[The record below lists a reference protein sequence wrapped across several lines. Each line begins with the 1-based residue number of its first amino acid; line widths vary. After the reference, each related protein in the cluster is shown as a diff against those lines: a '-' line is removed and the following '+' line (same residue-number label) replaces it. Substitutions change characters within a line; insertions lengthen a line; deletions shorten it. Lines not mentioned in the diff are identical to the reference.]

1 MNLAELSIKRP
12 VFIVCTVIVMIATGL
27 MSLKKLPVNL
37 FPDVTFPIVT
47 VNTVY
52 PGAAPKEVE
61 TLVSRVIEE
70 KLSTLTGLKSLKSI
84 NKENVSIVV
93 AEFVLETDVKYAE
106 QQVRDKVASAKAD
119 LPDDIKE
126 SVIRRV
132 DPSDLPILAV
142 SVTADLPE
150 AELYDLA
157 DLIVKPKFEQVNNV
171 GLVEIFGGR
180 KREIHVELDREKL
193 RQRELSATM
202 VAQRLGLAGAN
213 VPAGSVDQ
221 AGGKETVFRTTG
233 EFANVKEIENT
244 LVNFLGN
251 EVPVTVANVGT
262 VTENLED
269 EKSIGYVNG
278 TKTLVLQIYRQS
290 GANTIEVAKMVKKR
304 IEAINTEISKNA
316 GAPKLTLVRDG
327 SKQIDDNVFDVYE
340 SIGFGIV
347 LTIIVVLFF
356 LGSIRST
363 IITGLAIPNS
373 LIGAL
378 VLVSAFGFS
387 INIMTLLALSLSIGL
402 LIDDAIV
409 VRENIYRHVEMG
421 KDPKT
426 ASLEG
431 TKEVSLA
438 VIATAMT
445 IMAVFGPIAFLSGVV
460 GQFFKEFGLTVC
472 FIMLI
477 STYDALTIAPM
488 MSTYFAGAP
497 HDPHAVDHS
506 LWGRTFGR
514 VLKAF
519 SKFQDWLEKIYGHV
533 LNVCTKRPFIPLLTA
548 LGIFIFSLYLAKYVP
563 KTFLPPQDNGEMQMA
578 IDLPPG
584 TSLDETNRVAKE
596 IDAVVRSNKEVLI
609 SLVTVGNADAESQK
623 ADWYIRLVPPKER
636 KGMNTPK
643 FKDHL
648 RAQLKQFAFAKP
660 KVKDF
665 DAVGGGERPFTLL
678 ITGNDN
684 DKLEAYVQQAYAKMK
699 DSKDLDDVDT
709 TFRPGKPE
717 FQIVPDRRKAELLGV
732 PTNLLGDE
740 LRTLVEGKTPAVFR
754 RAGEEYDIRV
764 RLREDQRDI
773 QKNFS
778 NTFVPNINNRL
789 IRLQDVAK
797 PVETTGPST
806 IYRVDRTR
814 YYEIN
819 GDVAAKGRGLGG
831 AVEATHQLLG
841 VDMPTPPGISYR
853 FSGQAENFKELME
866 NMIIAMFLGIL
877 FIYLVLASLYES
889 FITPFTI
896 LLVVPLAISGAI
908 FALLIMGA
916 YLDLFSMIGCIMLIG
931 VSTKNS
937 ILIVDATNQR
947 VQAGMPLVEAVTEA
961 SKTRLRPILMTSFA
975 LIAGMLPIAIGL
987 NEASAQRTGLGIA
1000 VIGGAFSST
1009 LLSLIVVPAAY
1020 SYLERFRAWS
1030 LGLMR
1035 RLFGVSV

>member
-1 MNLAELSIKRP
+1 VNLAELSIKRP

-47 VNTVY
+47 VSTVY

-61 TLVSRVIEE
+61 TLVSKVIEE

-84 NKENVSIVV
+84 NKENISIVV

-106 QQVRDKVASAKAD
+106 QQVRDKVSSAKRD
-119 LPDDIKE
+119 LPDDVEE
-126 SVIRRV
+126 SRIRRV
-132 DPSDLPILAV
+132 DPADQPIL
-142 SVTADLPE
+142 SVAITADLPA
-150 AELYDLA
+150 AEMYDLA
-157 DLIVKPKFEQVNNV
+157 DLKVKPRFEQVNNV
-171 GLVEIFGGR
+171 GLVEIYGGR
-180 KREIHVELDREKL
+180 KREIHVELDRAKL
-193 RQRELSATM
+193 KQRELSATII
-202 VAQRLGLAGAN
+202 AQRIGLAGAN

-221 AGGKETVFRTTG
+221 PNGKETVFRTTG
-233 EFANVKEIENT
+233 EFQNVDEISNT

-251 EVPVTVANVGT
+251 EVPVTISNVG
-262 VTENLED
+262 VVKESLED
-269 EKSIGYVNG
+269 EESIGYVNG
-278 TKTLVLQIYRQS
+278 KKTLVLQIYRQS

-304 IEAINTEISKNA
+304 IEQINLEIAKDKGS
-316 GAPKLTLVRDG
+316 PRISLVRDG
-327 SKQIDDNVFDVYE
+327 AKAIEDNVFDVYE
-340 SIGFGIV
+340 SIGFGII
-347 LTIIVVLFF
+347 LTVIVVLFF
-356 LGSIRST
+356 LGSVRST

-378 VLVSAFGFS
+378 VLVAAFGFS

-409 VRENIYRHVEMG
+409 VRENIFRHVEMG

-445 IMAVFGPIAFLSGVV
+445 IIAVFGPIAFLSGVV

-472 FIMLI
+472 FIMII

-488 MSTYFAGAP
+488 MSTYFAGS
-497 HDPHAVDHS
+497 HKHGEIDNS
-506 LWGRTFGR
+506 LWGKTFGR
-514 VLKAF
+514 VLAAF
-519 SKFQDWLEKIYGHV
+519 SRFQDWLEIIYV
-533 LNVCTKRPFIPLLTA
+533 KVINFCTKRPYVPLLA
-548 LGIFIFSLYLAKYVP
+548 AVGVFVFSLYTAKYVA
-563 KTFLPPQDNGEMQMA
+563 KTFLPPQDNGEMQLA

-584 TSLDETNRVAKE
+584 TSLSETDRVAKQ
-596 IDAVVRSNKEVLI
+596 IDEVIRSNKEVSV
-609 SLVTVGNADAESQK
+609 SLLTVGNADAESQK
-623 ADWYIRLVPPKER
+623 ADFYIRMVPPKQR
-636 KGMNTPK
+636 KGMSTPQ
-643 FKDHL
+643 FKDKL
-648 RAQLKQFAFAKP
+648 RAQMKQFAFAKP

-684 DKLEAYVQQAYAKMK
+684 AKLETYVQQVYAKMK
-699 DSKDLDDVDT
+699 DSKDLADVDT
-709 TFRPGKPE
+709 TYRPGKPE
-717 FQIVPDRRKAELLGV
+717 FQVVPDRHKAELLGV

-754 RAGEEYDIRV
+754 RNGEEYDIRV
-764 RLREDQRDI
+764 RLKEDQRDL
-773 QKNFS
+773 QKDFDV
-778 NTFVPNINNRL
+778 TYVPNINNRL
-789 IRLQDVAK
+789 IKLSNVAN

-819 GDVAAKGRGLGG
+819 ADVAAKGGGLGG

-841 VDMPTPPGISYR
+841 KDMPTPPGISYR
-853 FSGQAENFKELME
+853 FSGQAENFRELVE
-866 NMIIAMFLGIL
+866 NMVIAMFLGIL

-889 FITPFTI
+889 FITPLTI
-896 LLVVPLAISGAI
+896 LLVVPLAISGAL
-908 FALLIMGA
+908 FALFLTGA

-947 VQAGMPLVEAVTEA
+947 VQAGMDLVQAVTEA

-1009 LLSLIVVPAAY
+1009 LLSLVVVPAAY
-1020 SYLERFRAWS
+1020 SYIERFRRWS
-1030 LGLMR
+1030 LGLVR
-1035 RLFGVSV
+1035 RLFSVQA